1 MESIAIAGT
10 PRVAL
15 GKKGSKATK
24 NDGLVPCVIYGGT
37 ETIHFATSPK
47 EVRHLVYTPD
57 FKTAKITI
65 GGKTVECIVKS
76 MQFHPV
82 SEVLMHMDFLEL
94 VPGKQVKVGIPVRFK
109 GVSPGVKAGGKL
121 LQMVRRV
128 EIKTTP
134 DRLVDELILDISGLD
149 LGQSIR
155 VRDIT
160 VGEGVEIINSP
171 SIPVAIIEIPRALRS
186 AETEAAKAKK

>member
-1 MESIAIAGT
+1 MEAIIISGT
-10 PRVAL
+10 SRTAL

-24 NDGLVPCVIYGGT
+24 SDGLVPCVIYGGA
-37 ETIHFATSPK
+37 ETIHFATSAK

-57 FKTAKITI
+57 FKTAQITI
-65 GGKTVECIVKS
+65 EGKTYACIVKS
-76 MQFHPV
+76 LQFHPV

-94 VPGKQVKVGIPVRFK
+94 VPGKMIKVGVPVRFK
-109 GVSPGVKAGGKL
+109 GTSPGVKAGGKL

-128 EIKTTP
+128 EIRTTP
-134 DRLVDELILDISGLD
+134 DKLVDELILDISGLD

-155 VRDIT
+155 VRDIAI
-160 VGEGVEIINSP
+160 GEGIELVNSP

-186 AETEAAKAKK
+186 AATEAAKAKK